1 MNKIAI
7 VTSTFN
13 HEITDLLTQHVLK
26 QLQQKGFSENDY
38 TLIKVPGAVEL
49 PFAAQCA
56 IQSGAKGVI
65 IFGAVIRGVTSHYDY
80 VCKASYGCQK
90 VMLDNKRPVIFG
102 VLTTDNKKQ
111 RSNAMARFIM
121 WGATV

>member
-13 HEITDLLTQHVLK
+13 HEITDLLTQHALK

-56 IQSGAKGVI
+56 YNLAL
-65 IFGAVIRGVTSHYDY
+65 
-80 VCKASYGCQK
+80 KA
-90 VMLDNKRPVIFG
+90 
-102 VLTTDNKKQ
+102 
-111 RSNAMARFIM
+111 
-121 WGATV
+121 